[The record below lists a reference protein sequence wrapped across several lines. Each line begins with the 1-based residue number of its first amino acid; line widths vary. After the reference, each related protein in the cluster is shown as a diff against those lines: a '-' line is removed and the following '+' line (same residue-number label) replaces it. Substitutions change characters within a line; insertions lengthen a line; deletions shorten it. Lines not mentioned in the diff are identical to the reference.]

1 MENKKYNPIGLLS
14 NFQLK
19 MIAIITM
26 TIDHIGL
33 VFFPGVAAFR
43 IIGRLAFP
51 IFAFL
56 IAEGCSH
63 TKNKLKRFLLMFAMG
78 LIYLIVYYIYT
89 KQIYGSIFLTFT
101 FSIFFT
107 FLLYDIKKVLFKGKY
122 LLTVLL
128 SILFA
133 SLLFLTYYIFKIIY
147 IDYQFFGMLIPVFI
161 SIFNFRNIEVPVY
174 LKKVD
179 CIWTK
184 LVCCVIGSIILS
196 INLTF
201 SGLQVFCLVSIL
213 LLALY
218 NGNLGFKGSKYGF
231 YIYYPVHLLI
241 IEGLNLLI

>member
-78 LIYLIVYYIYT
+78 LVQRVAIETNRV
-89 KQIYGSIFLTFT
+89 K
-101 FSIFFT
+101 
-107 FLLYDIKKVLFKGKY
+107 IKKY
-122 LLTVLL
+122 
-128 SILFA
+128 
-133 SLLFLTYYIFKIIY
+133 
-147 IDYQFFGMLIPVFI
+147 
-161 SIFNFRNIEVPVY
+161 
-174 LKKVD
+174 
-179 CIWTK
+179 
-184 LVCCVIGSIILS
+184 
-196 INLTF
+196 
-201 SGLQVFCLVSIL
+201 
-213 LLALY
+213 
-218 NGNLGFKGSKYGF
+218 
-231 YIYYPVHLLI
+231 
-241 IEGLNLLI
+241 